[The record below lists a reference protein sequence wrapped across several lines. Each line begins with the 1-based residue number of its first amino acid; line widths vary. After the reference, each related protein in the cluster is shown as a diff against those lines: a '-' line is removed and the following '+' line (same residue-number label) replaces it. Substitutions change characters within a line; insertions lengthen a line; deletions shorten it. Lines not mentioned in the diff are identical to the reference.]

1 MTTVIGATLA
11 ILFVDPP
18 WRWVI
23 IGALLA
29 TDVVQVTVWL
39 RWRKK
44 KSITGIESI
53 VGTGGRAV
61 TAVDPEGQ
69 VSVRGQLWTAR
80 STERIEAGDDVT
92 VTAVDGLKLE
102 VARAETL

>member
-18 WRWVI
+18 WRWLI
-23 IGALLA
+23 IGGLLL
-29 TDVVQVTVWL
+29 TDVFQIAIWL

-44 KSITGIESI
+44 KSITGIESL
-53 VGTGGRAV
+53 VGQTGRAV
-61 TAVDPEGQ
+61 TTLDPDGQ
-69 VSVRGQLWTAR
+69 VRVRGQLWSAHA
-80 STERIEAGDDVT
+80 TERVEVGDDVT

-102 VARAETL
+102 VAPR

>member
-1 MTTVIGATLA
+1 VTTVIGATLA

-29 TDVVQVTVWL
+29 TDVVQITVWL

-44 KSITGIESI
+44 KSITGIDTI
-53 VGTGGRAV
+53 VGAPGRAM
-61 TAVDPEGQ
+61 TALDPDGQ
-69 VSVRGQLWTAR
+69 VKVRGQVWTAH
-80 STERIEAGDDVT
+80 STDPIEVGDDVT
-92 VTAVDGLKLE
+92 VTAVEGLKLE
-102 VARAETL
+102 VTRAGGA

>member
-1 MTTVIGATLA
+1 MTTVIGAALA

-23 IGALLA
+23 IGLLLL
-29 TDVVQVTVWL
+29 TDVVQITIWL

-44 KSITGIESI
+44 KSITGIETM
-53 VGTGGRAV
+53 VGAEGRAV
-61 TAVDPEGQ
+61 TPLDPDGQ
-69 VSVRGQLWTAR
+69 VRVRGQIWTAH
-80 STERIEAGDDVT
+80 SPERIEVGDDVT

-102 VARAETL
+102 VAPR

>member
-1 MTTVIGATLA
+1 MTVIGATLA

-53 VGTGGRAV
+53 VGATGRAV
-61 TAVDPEGQ
+61 TALDPEGQ
-69 VSVRGQLWTAR
+69 VRVRGQLWSAR
-80 STERIEAGDDVT
+80 SAEPIEVGDDVT
-92 VTAVDGLKLE
+92 VTAVEGLKLE
-102 VARAETL
+102 VARAQTP

>member
-1 MTTVIGATLA
+1 MTIIGATLA

-23 IGALLA
+23 IGGLLL
-29 TDVVQVTVWL
+29 TDVFQIAIWL

-44 KSITGIESI
+44 KSITGIESL
-53 VGTGGRAV
+53 VGADGRAV
-61 TAVDPEGQ
+61 TTLDPDGQ
-69 VSVRGQLWTAR
+69 VRVRGQLWSAT
-80 STERIEAGDDVT
+80 SSERIEVGDDVT

-102 VARAETL
+102 VAPR

>member
-29 TDVVQVTVWL
+29 TDVVQITVWL

-44 KSITGIESI
+44 KSITGIDSI
-53 VGTGGRAV
+53 VGASGRAL

-69 VSVRGQLWTAR
+69 VRVRGQLWSAH
-80 STERIEAGDDVT
+80 STEPIEPGEDVT
-92 VTAVDGLKLE
+92 VTAVEGLKLE
-102 VARAETL
+102 VVRS

>member
-1 MTTVIGATLA
+1 MTIIGATLA

-44 KSITGIESI
+44 KSITGIDTI
-53 VGTGGRAV
+53 VGATGRAV

-69 VSVRGQLWTAR
+69 VSVRGQIWSAH
-80 STERIEAGDDVT
+80 STDRIEVGDDVT
-92 VTAVDGLKLE
+92 VMAVDGLKLE
-102 VARAETL
+102 VARAGGL

>member
-18 WRWVI
+18 WRWLI
-23 IGALLA
+23 IAGLLL
-29 TDVVQVTVWL
+29 TDVFQIAIWL

-44 KSITGIESI
+44 KSITGIESL
-53 VGTGGRAV
+53 VGQAGRAV
-61 TAVDPEGQ
+61 TTLDPDGQ
-69 VSVRGQLWTAR
+69 VRVRGQLWSAHA
-80 STERIEAGDDVT
+80 TERVEVGDDVT

-102 VARAETL
+102 VEPR

>member
-23 IGALLA
+23 IGALLLIDA
-29 TDVVQVTVWL
+29 VQIVIWL

-44 KSITGIESI
+44 KSITGIDSI
-53 VGTGGRAV
+53 VGAGGRAM
-61 TAVDPEGQ
+61 TTLDPDGQ
-69 VSVRGQLWTAR
+69 VSVRGQIWTAH
-80 STERIEAGDDVT
+80 SSERIEVGDDVT
-92 VTAVDGLKLE
+92 VTAVEGLKLE
-102 VARAETL
+102 VAPR

>member
-18 WRWVI
+18 WRWLI
-23 IGALLA
+23 IAALLA
-29 TDVVQVTVWL
+29 TDVVQVTIWL

-53 VGTGGRAV
+53 VGAPGRAV
-61 TAVDPEGQ
+61 TALDPEGQ
-69 VSVRGQLWTAR
+69 VKVRGQLWTAHSPDR
-80 STERIEAGDDVT
+80 VEVGDDVR
-92 VTAVDGLKLE
+92 VTAVEGLKLE
-102 VARAETL
+102 VTRTDPA